1 MTLPLLIGIAVYIA
15 LGLFTGINYLIWAGK
30 ERASN
35 LGAERIDRTYFDAE
49 DGLFAMGVVVIWP
62 VLWVALAGC
71 KFVQLIERCI
81 VIPIVNKEIKK
92 NGD

>member
-30 ERASN
+30 ERART
-35 LGAERIDRTYFDAE
+35 LGAKSIDRTYFDAE
-49 DGLFAMGVVVIWP
+49 DGLFALGVVVIWP

-71 KFVQLIERCI
+71 RVVQLIERCI
-81 VIPIVNKEIKK
+81 VIPIVNKGIKK
-92 NGD
+92 EWD